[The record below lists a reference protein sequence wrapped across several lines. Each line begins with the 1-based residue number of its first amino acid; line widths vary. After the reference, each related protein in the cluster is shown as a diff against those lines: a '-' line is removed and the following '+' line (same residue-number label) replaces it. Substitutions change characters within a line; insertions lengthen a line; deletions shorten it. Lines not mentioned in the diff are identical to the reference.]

1 MKKEGKMTKRK
12 KLYLFRVIGR
22 IVCFTIGTILI
33 LIEMFTNVNMNFE
46 AVLDG
51 WGFFKHLSPIHIVWI
66 LLAHYM
72 IVDLFFTNL
81 RHPGSAKHFGRLYIK
96 KEYDK
101 EELKKT
107 RKFYNK
113 GAWYTA
119 LSFTAL
125 NLVIG
130 AATYLV
136 RKSGFIAPV
145 EKETS
150 GLILLIFQLFYF
162 ASDFICV
169 MFFCPFQSWMMRNR
183 CCRTC
188 RIFNWGAIMIEV
200 PMIVHIILFGPSFY
214 SVSLA
219 LLGLIVFLKWEITL
233 IVHPER
239 FFQMSN
245 EYLSCKT
252 CEDPFCSIKPK
263 INSKYRNENK
273 IL

>member
-1 MKKEGKMTKRK
+1 MTKRK
-12 KLYLFRVIGR
+12 KFYLFRVIGR
-22 IVCFTIGTILI
+22 IACFVIGTVLI
-33 LIEMFTNVNMNFE
+33 LLEMFNVQTFNF
-46 AVLDG
+46 ANTLDG
-51 WGFFKHLSPIHIVWI
+51 WGFFQNFSPIQIVWL

-72 IVDLFFTNL
+72 IVDLFFSNL
-81 RHPGSAKHFGRLYIK
+81 RHPGSAKHFKKVYIK
-96 KEYDK
+96 KDYK
-101 EELKKT
+101 EEDLKKT

-125 NLVIG
+125 NLVVG
-130 AATYLV
+130 AIVFLIKRNGLIDTNH
-136 RKSGFIAPV
+136 S
-145 EKETS
+145 ENS

-169 MFFCPFQSWMMRNR
+169 MFFCPFQRWMMKNR

-200 PMIVHIILFGPSFY
+200 PMIAHMILYGVSFY
-214 SVSLA
+214 NLSLVI
-219 LLGLIVFLKWEITL
+219 LGLIVFIKWEVTL
-233 IVHPER
+233 MVHPER

-252 CEDPFCSIKPK
+252 CTDPFCQIKPK
-263 INSKYRNENK
+263 VNSKYRNENK

>member
-1 MKKEGKMTKRK
+1 MTKRK

-22 IVCFTIGTILI
+22 IVCFVIGTVLV
-33 LIEMFTNVNMNFE
+33 LLEMFNVFNFNFE
-46 AVLDG
+46 ATLDG
-51 WGFFKHLSPIHIVWI
+51 FGFFKVISPIHIVWI

-81 RHPGSAKHFGRLYIK
+81 RHPGSAKHFGRLYMK
-96 KEYDK
+96 KDYDK

-119 LSFTAL
+119 LSFAAL
-125 NLVIG
+125 NIVIG
-130 AATYLV
+130 AATFLV
-136 RKSGFIAPV
+136 RKAGWLAPAD
-145 EKETS
+145 EETS

-169 MFFCPFQSWMMRNR
+169 MFFCPFQSWMMKNR

-200 PMIVHIILFGPSFY
+200 PMIMHIILFGPSFY
-214 SVSLA
+214 SVTLA
-219 LLGLIVFLKWEITL
+219 ILGLIVFLKWEITL
-233 IVHPER
+233 MVHPER
-239 FFQMSN
+239 FFEMSN
-245 EYLSCKT
+245 AYVSCKT

-263 INSKYRNENK
+263 VKSKYRNENK